1 MIALIVILSIALLI
15 ALLLSTKVLLHIRYE
30 ESLTVYLRVLFV
42 KIRLYPSKKEKKKYP
57 HSMSKRKAQRI
68 KDSLKKKQKGEP
80 KKKKKRK
87 SKEKE
92 KEKEPK
98 EAPDLISILSIITS
112 FVKSFLRLFAGSVR
126 IRSSRLH
133 IVVAAEDAADTAIA
147 YGTLTQAV
155 NLLFPMLDGIKT
167 FKHLP
172 RGKELSVRADFLSDT
187 PKIDADVEL
196 YIRVGSALKAVCL
209 AAIRAFKG
217 AVKRQLRQ
225 LERQK

>member
-1 MIALIVILSIALLI
+1 MTALIVILSIALLI
-15 ALLLSTKVLLHIRYE
+15 ALLLSTKVLLQIRYDD
-30 ESLTVYLRVLFV
+30 SLTVYLRVLFV
-42 KIRLYPSKKEKKKYP
+42 KIRLYPSEKEKKRYP

-68 KDSLKKKQKGEP
+68 KDSLKKKQKEEP

-87 SKEKE
+87 S

-133 IVVAAEDAADTAIA
+133 IVVAAENAADTAIA

>member
-1 MIALIVILSIALLI
+1 MTALIVILSIALLI

-42 KIRLYPSKKEKKKYP
+42 KIRLYPSKKEKKKHP
-57 HSMSKRKAQRI
+57 HSMSKRKAQKI
-68 KDSLKKKQKGEP
+68 KDSLQKKPKEEP
-80 KKKKKRK
+80 KKRK
-87 SKEKE
+87 SKKKE

-98 EAPDLISILSIITS
+98 EAPDLISIISIITS

>member
-1 MIALIVILSIALLI
+1 MTALIVILSIALLI

-30 ESLTVYLRVLFV
+30 ESLTVYLRVLFI
-42 KIRLYPSKKEKKKYP
+42 KIRLYPSKKENKKYP
-57 HSMSKRKAQRI
+57 HSMSKRKAQKI
-68 KDSLKKKQKGEP
+68 KDSLQKKP
-80 KKKKKRK
+80 KKKPKKRK
-87 SKEKE
+87 SKKKE

-98 EAPDLISILSIITS
+98 EAPDLISIVSIITN
-112 FVKSFLRLFAGSVR
+112 FVKSFIRIFAGSVR

-133 IVVAAEDAADTAIA
+133 IVVATEDAADTAIA
-147 YGTLTQAV
+147 YGALTQAI
-155 NLLFPMLDGIKT
+155 NLLFPLLDGIKT

-187 PKIDADVEL
+187 SKIDANIEL
-196 YIRVGSALKAVCL
+196 YIRAGSALKAVCL
-209 AAIRAFKG
+209 ATIRAFKK

>member
-1 MIALIVILSIALLI
+1 MTALIVILSIALLI

-68 KDSLKKKQKGEP
+68 KDSLKKKQKEEP

-87 SKEKE
+87 S

-133 IVVAAEDAADTAIA
+133 IVVAAEEAADTAIA

>member
-1 MIALIVILSIALLI
+1 MTALIVILSIALLI

-42 KIRLYPSKKEKKKYP
+42 KIRLYPSEKEKKRYP

-87 SKEKE
+87 SKE

-147 YGTLTQAV
+147 YGALTQAV

-196 YIRVGSALKAVCL
+196 YIRAGSALKAVCL

>member
-1 MIALIVILSIALLI
+1 MTALIVILSIALLI

-42 KIRLYPSKKEKKKYP
+42 KIRLYPSKKEKKKHP
-57 HSMSKRKAQRI
+57 HSMSKRKAQKI
-68 KDSLKKKQKGEP
+68 KDSLQKKPKEEP
-80 KKKKKRK
+80 KKRK
-87 SKEKE
+87 SKKKE

-98 EAPDLISILSIITS
+98 EAPDLISIISIITN
-112 FVKSFLRLFAGSVR
+112 FVKSFIRIFAGSVR

-133 IVVAAEDAADTAIA
+133 IVVATEDAADTAIA
-147 YGTLTQAV
+147 YGALTQAI

-172 RGKELSVRADFLSDT
+172 RGKELSVSADFLSDT
-187 PKIDADVEL
+187 SKIDANVEL

-209 AAIRAFKG
+209 AAIRAFKK

>member
-1 MIALIVILSIALLI
+1 MTALIVILSIALLI

-87 SKEKE
+87 SKE